1 MSPKTCLTNCSQNY
15 CPFVQDPENPRR
27 YVCLKC
33 GLERS
38 LDDRHYHRHYHSHHD
53 YGDYGDYRN
62 YRDYEGDR
70 PSAAILAL
78 LSVIVML
85 ILI

>member
-1 MSPKTCLTNCSQNY
+1 MSRKTCLTDCSQNY
-15 CPFVQDPENPRR
+15 CPFVQDPKNPRR

-38 LDDRHYHRHYHSHHD
+38 LDR
-53 YGDYGDYRN
+53 DYRE
-62 YRDYEGDR
+62 DEGDR

-78 LSVIVML
+78 LSVIVLL
-85 ILI
+85 ILL

>member
-1 MSPKTCLTNCSQNY
+1 MPPKTCLTDCSQNY
-15 CPFVQDPENPRR
+15 CPFVQDPRNPRR

-38 LDDRHYHRHYHSHHD
+38 LDRHDRHYDRHYQ
-53 YGDYGDYRN
+53 
-62 YRDYEGDR
+62 DYEGDR
-70 PSAAILAL
+70 PSALILAL
-78 LSVIVML
+78 MTVIVLL

>member
-1 MSPKTCLTNCSQNY
+1 M
-15 CPFVQDPENPRR
+15 QDPKNPRR

-38 LDDRHYHRHYHSHHD
+38 LDRCDR
-53 YGDYGDYRN
+53 DYRE
-62 YRDYEGDR
+62 DEGDR

-78 LSVIVML
+78 LSVIVLL
-85 ILI
+85 ILL

>member
-1 MSPKTCLTNCSQNY
+1 MSCKTCLTDCSQNH
-15 CPFVQDPENPRR
+15 CPFVQDPKNPRR

-38 LDDRHYHRHYHSHHD
+38 LDRRERSHPSD
-53 YGDYGDYRN
+53 
-62 YRDYEGDR
+62 GDR
-70 PSAAILAL
+70 SSALIIAFMT
-78 LSVIVML
+78 VIVLL

>member
-1 MSPKTCLTNCSQNY
+1 MSGKTCLTDCSQNY
-15 CPFVQDPENPRR
+15 CPFVQDPKNPRR

-38 LDDRHYHRHYHSHHD
+38 LDRRERSYHSD
-53 YGDYGDYRN
+53 
-62 YRDYEGDR
+62 GDR
-70 PSAAILAL
+70 SSALILAFMT
-78 LSVIVML
+78 VIVLL

>member
-1 MSPKTCLTNCSQNY
+1 MSRKTCLTDCSQNY
-15 CPFVQDPENPRR
+15 CPFVQDPKNPRR

-38 LDDRHYHRHYHSHHD
+38 LDRRDR
-53 YGDYGDYRN
+53 DYRE
-62 YRDYEGDR
+62 DEGDR
-70 PSAAILAL
+70 SSAAILAL
-78 LSVIVML
+78 LSVIVLL